1 MHGLTQGVERSF
13 SQSIVGLALEVSEG
27 VDHCTEVIF
36 SFGVW
41 SWFRI
46 LVDGETLVSEQG
58 LTNIGVL
65 EVVQDPLSILGMN
78 ELEELGRLPKQITFV
93 LVQNL
98 LKILFSSFSKLLS
111 FEVPLNAADQQW
123 SWHFPKLIVGLIRPW
138 RC

>member
-36 SFGVW
+36 SFVVW
-41 SWFRI
+41 SWFRK

-58 LTNIGVL
+58 LTNLGVL
-65 EVVQDPLSILGMN
+65 EVVQDLLSILGMN

-93 LVQNL
+93 FVKNL

-111 FEVPLNAADQQW
+111 FEVLLNAADQ
-123 SWHFPKLIVGLIRPW
+123 L
-138 RC
+138 